1 MLRIKTI
8 SKVAYVVQSVLTV
21 LFLILLFQ
29 VIIQTQYSIVI
40 LMSCIG
46 ISSLFGVGI
55 MILLVSRLLS
65 WFRTDKN
72 VTVVLYGISSAIIA
86 SNIAFGA
93 VIVID
98 LLLTK
103 PDMIQSH
110 FGWEY
115 ATSSLGPLNDAI
127 LYGYSIS
134 SICGFVI
141 AWISTIVLLR
151 QFSVR
156 WKGKAHWIIVSIP
169 LAYFLTVSALFFE
182 SIFSTHWITTNII
195 QYS

>member
-1 MLRIKTI
+1 MSASRIVCRVLILRYFHKPFPPFDTPIGVTYTI
-8 SKVAYVVQSVLTV
+8 RRCT

-29 VIIQTQYSIVI
+29 VIIETQYSVVI

-55 MILLVSRLLS
+55 MILLASRLLS

-86 SNIAFGA
+86 SNIAFGV

-103 PDMIQSH
+103 PYMIQPH

-115 ATSSLGPLNDAI
+115 ASSGLGPLNDAVF
-127 LYGYSIS
+127 YGYSIS

-141 AWISTIVLLR
+141 AWISTIVLLC

-156 WKGKAHWIIVSIP
+156 
-169 LAYFLTVSALFFE
+169 
-182 SIFSTHWITTNII
+182 
-195 QYS
+195 